1 MYILKLIRLKNLL
14 MIGGM
19 QYALRYGLI
28 LPILEQFDL
37 HPVLSHFRFALVV
50 LATLLLA
57 ASGYIINDYFDIRID
72 RINKP
77 DKVLVGKYI
86 TRRMALF
93 LHVLLTISGILIGLF
108 IAYVSR
114 KEIYA
119 LMFISTPVIL
129 WYYSTTFKRHIVI
142 GNLVISFL
150 TGIVVLLVVSVE
162 FAMLSKVHGQAI
174 IRTEACSTAW
184 FWTSGFAIFAFISNF
199 IREIIKD
206 TEDIKGDKAVG
217 CKTLPIALGLPL
229 TKAFVLI
236 IVAFSLIALWGIYF
250 YVDDFQDIPYVLPYF
265 IIGFTLPH
273 FLLAVKWIKA
283 GTPADYHQVSNISKL
298 IILLGVLFILMAG
311 QMF

>member
-1 MYILKLIRLKNLL
+1 MNYLKLIRFKNLL

-28 LPILEQFDL
+28 LPILNHYEL
-37 HPVLSHFRFALVV
+37 RPVLSDFRFALVV
-50 LATLLLA
+50 LSTLLLT

-77 DKVLVGKYI
+77 NKVLVGKCVK
-86 TRRMALF
+86 RRSALF
-93 LHVLLTISGILIGLF
+93 LHVLLTIIGILVGLF

-119 LMFISTPVIL
+119 LMYIAVPVLL

-142 GNLVISFL
+142 GNLVVSFL

-162 FAMLSKVHGQAI
+162 FAMLSKVHGSSI
-174 IRTEACSTAW
+174 LRTEACSVAW
-184 FWTSGFAIFAFISNF
+184 FWTTGFAIFAFLTNF

-217 CKTLPIALGLPL
+217 CKTLPIALGIYL
-229 TKAFVLI
+229 TKVFVSILVVVSI
-236 IVAFSLIALWGIYF
+236 TVIWLLYF
-250 YVDDFQDIPYVLPYF
+250 FVEELHTIPYVVPYF
-265 IIGFTLPH
+265 VIAFTIPH
-273 FLLAVKWIKA
+273 VLLIYKWITAKESK
-283 GTPADYHQVSNISKL
+283 DYHAASGLNKL
-298 IILLGVLFILMAG
+298 IMLLGVLFIVLAG

>member
-1 MYILKLIRLKNLL
+1 MYFLKLIRYKNLV

-28 LPILEQFDL
+28 LPILSHFELQ
-37 HPVLSHFRFALVV
+37 PVLSDFRFALVV
-50 LATLLLA
+50 LSTILLA

-77 DKVLVGKYI
+77 DKVLVGRYI
-86 TRRMALF
+86 RRRTALF
-93 LHVLLTISGILIGLF
+93 WHVLLTIAGILCGLF

-119 LMFISTPVIL
+119 LLFIGTPMLL

-162 FAMLSKVHGQAI
+162 FAMLSKVHGEAI
-174 IRTEACSTAW
+174 IRTEACSIAW
-184 FWTSGFAIFAFISNF
+184 FWTSGFAIFAFLTNF
-199 IREIIKD
+199 VREIIKD
-206 TEDIKGDKAVG
+206 TEDVKGDKAVG
-217 CKTLPIALGLPL
+217 CKTLPIALGIPL
-229 TKAFVLI
+229 TKTFVLI
-236 IVAFSLIALWGIYF
+236 IEAISLLAIWGLYFFIDAFER
-250 YVDDFQDIPYVLPYF
+250 IPFVLPFF
-265 IIGFTLPH
+265 IIGFTIPH
-273 FLLAVKWIKA
+273 LVLAYKWVRA
-283 GTPADYHQVSNISKL
+283 RSSADYHQVSNISKL
-298 IILLGVLFILMAG
+298 IILLGVLFILLAG

>member
-1 MYILKLIRLKNLL
+1 MNYLKLIRYKNLL

-28 LPILEQFDL
+28 LPILNHYQL
-37 HPVLSHFRFALVV
+37 HPVLSDFRFALVV
-50 LATLLLA
+50 LSTILLA

-86 TRRMALF
+86 NRRSALF

-108 IAYVSR
+108 IAYVAR

-119 LMFISTPVIL
+119 LMYIAIPVML

-162 FAMLSKVHGQAI
+162 FAMLSKVHGNSI
-174 IRTEACSTAW
+174 IRTEACSVAW
-184 FWTSGFAIFAFISNF
+184 FWTTGFAIFAFLTNF

-217 CKTLPIALGLPL
+217 CKTLPIALGIYL
-229 TKAFVLI
+229 TKVFVSILVMLSI
-236 IVAFSLIALWGIYF
+236 TVIWLMYF
-250 YVDDFQDIPYVLPYF
+250 FVDELQTIPYLIPYF
-265 IIGFTLPH
+265 VIGFTIPH
-273 FLLAVKWIKA
+273 LLLIYKWIRAKE
-283 GTPADYHQVSNISKL
+283 PKDYHVASGLNKL
-298 IILLGVLFILMAG
+298 IMLIGVLFIIFAG

>member
-1 MYILKLIRLKNLL
+1 MNYLKLIRYKNLL
-14 MIGGM
+14 MIAIM

-28 LPILEQFDL
+28 LPILSQFEVA
-37 HPVLSHFRFALVV
+37 PVLSHLRFALVV
-50 LATLLLA
+50 LSTLLLA

-77 DKVLVGKYI
+77 DKLLLGRHIK
-86 TRRMALF
+86 RRTALF
-93 LHVLLTISGILIGLF
+93 LHVLLTICGILIGLF
-108 IAYVSR
+108 IAYVAR

-119 LMFISTPVIL
+119 LMFIGVPVLL

-162 FAMLSKVHGQAI
+162 FAMLTKVHGQAI
-174 IRTEACSTAW
+174 IRTEACSMAW
-184 FWTSGFAIFAFISNF
+184 FWTTGFAIFAFLSNF

-229 TKAFVLI
+229 TKVFVLI
-236 IVAFSLIALWGIYF
+236 LESISLVALWIIYF
-250 YVDDFQDIPYVLPYF
+250 YVDAFELIPYALPYF
-265 IIGFTLPH
+265 IMAFTLPH
-273 FLLAVKWIKA
+273 LLLMYKWMKAKSKAEYHAV
-283 GTPADYHQVSNISKL
+283 SSISKL
-298 IILLGVLFILMAG
+298 IILFGVLFIILAG

>member
-1 MYILKLIRLKNLL
+1 MKYLKLIRYKNIL

-28 LPILEQFDL
+28 LPILSHYEVS
-37 HPVLSHFRFALVV
+37 PVLSHLRFALVV
-50 LATLLLA
+50 VSTLLLA
-57 ASGYIINDYFDIRID
+57 AAGYIINDYFDIRID

-77 DKVLVGKYI
+77 NKVLIGRHI
-86 TRRMALF
+86 ARRTALF
-93 LHVLLTISGILIGLF
+93 LHVLLTMMGILIGIF
-108 IAYVSR
+108 IAYVAR

-119 LMFISTPVIL
+119 LMYIAVPVLL

-162 FAMLSKVHGQAI
+162 FAMLTKVYGEQI

-184 FWTSGFAIFAFISNF
+184 FYTTGFAIFAFLSNF

-206 TEDIKGDKAVG
+206 AEDVKGDKTVG
-217 CKTLPIALGLPL
+217 CKTLPIALGIKL
-229 TKAFVLI
+229 TKVFILVLEGI
-236 IVAFSLIALWGIYF
+236 SLMAMWGIYF
-250 YVDDFQDIPYVLPYF
+250 YVDDFSSIPFALPYY
-265 IIGFTLPH
+265 IIGLTLPH
-273 FLLAVKWIKA
+273 ALLIYKLMKA
-283 GTPADYHQVSNISKL
+283 DKSSDYHQVSNLSKL
-298 IILLGVLFILMAG
+298 VILMGIIFILLVG

>member
-1 MYILKLIRLKNLL
+1 MNYLKLIRYKNLL

-28 LPILEQFDL
+28 LPILE
-37 HPVLSHFRFALVV
+37 HYSVSPVLSHLRFAMVV
-50 LATLLLA
+50 ASTLLLT
-57 ASGYIINDYFDIRID
+57 ASGYVINDYFDIRID

-77 DKVLVGKYI
+77 NKVLVGRFI
-86 TRRMALF
+86 ARRTALF
-93 LHVLLTISGILIGLF
+93 LHVLLTMAGILLGLF
-108 IAYVSR
+108 IAYVAR

-119 LMFISTPVIL
+119 LMYIAVPMLL

-162 FAMLSKVHGQAI
+162 FAMLTKVHGAPI

-184 FWTSGFAIFAFISNF
+184 FWTTGFAIFAFLSNF

-217 CKTLPIALGLPL
+217 CKTLPIALGITLA
-229 TKAFVLI
+229 KSFVLI
-236 IVAFSLIALWGIYF
+236 LELVSVLAIWGIYF
-250 YVDDFQDIPYVLPYF
+250 YVDEFQTIPYAIPYLL
-265 IIGFTLPH
+265 IGLTLPH
-273 FLLAVKWIKA
+273 VALMIKWMKA
-283 GTPADYHQVSNISKL
+283 KTIADFHKVSGISKI
-298 IILLGVLFILMAG
+298 IILMGVLFILLAG

>member
-1 MYILKLIRLKNLL
+1 

-28 LPILEQFDL
+28 LPILNEFDL

-50 LATLLLA
+50 LSTVLLA

-77 DKVLVGKYI
+77 DKVLVGRFI

-119 LMFISTPVIL
+119 LMFISTPVLL

-162 FAMLSKVHGQAI
+162 FAMLSKVHGQSI
-174 IRTEACSTAW
+174 VRTEACSTAW
-184 FWTSGFAIFAFISNF
+184 FWTSGFAIFAFLSNF
-199 IREIIKD
+199 VREIIKD
-206 TEDIKGDKAVG
+206 TEDMKGDKAVG
-217 CKTLPIALGLPL
+217 CKTLPIALGIPL
-229 TKAFVLI
+229 TKVFVLI
-236 IVAFSLIALWGIYF
+236 IEAVSLLALWGIYF
-250 YVDDFQDIPYVLPYF
+250 FVDEFQSIPFVLPYF
-265 IIGFTLPH
+265 IVGFTIPH
-273 FLLAVKWIKA
+273 LLLIYTWIKA
-283 GTPADYHQVSNISKL
+283 KTPTDYHRVSSICKI
-298 IILLGVLFILMAG
+298 IILLGVLFILLAG

>member
-1 MYILKLIRLKNLL
+1 MKYLKLIRYKNIL

-28 LPILEQFDL
+28 LPILSHYEVS
-37 HPVLSHFRFALVV
+37 PVLSHLRFALVV
-50 LATLLLA
+50 MSTVLLA
-57 ASGYIINDYFDIRID
+57 AAGYIINDYFDIRID

-77 DKVLVGKYI
+77 GKVLIGRHI
-86 TRRMALF
+86 ARRTALF
-93 LHVLLTISGILIGLF
+93 LHVLLTMTGILTGLF
-108 IAYVSR
+108 IAYVAR

-119 LMFISTPVIL
+119 LMYIAVPVLL

-162 FAMLSKVHGQAI
+162 FAMLTKVYGEQI

-184 FWTSGFAIFAFISNF
+184 FYTTGFAIFAFLSNF

-206 TEDIKGDKAVG
+206 AEDIKGDKAVG
-217 CKTLPIALGLPL
+217 CKTLPIALGIKL
-229 TKAFVLI
+229 TKVFVLVLEGI
-236 IVAFSLIALWGIYF
+236 SLLAMWAIYF
-250 YVDDFQDIPYVLPYF
+250 YVDEFSSVPLALPYY
-265 IIGFTLPH
+265 IIGLTVPH
-273 FLLAVKWIKA
+273 VLLIYKWIKA
-283 GTPADYHQVSNISKL
+283 DNSSDYHQVSNYSKL
-298 IILLGVLFILMAG
+298 VILMGIIFILLVG

>member
-1 MYILKLIRLKNLL
+1 

-28 LPILEQFDL
+28 LPILNEFDL

-50 LATLLLA
+50 LSTVLLA

-77 DKVLVGKYI
+77 DKVLVGRFI

-119 LMFISTPVIL
+119 LMFISTPVLL

-162 FAMLSKVHGQAI
+162 FAMLIKVHGQSI
-174 IRTEACSTAW
+174 VRTEACSTAW
-184 FWTSGFAIFAFISNF
+184 FWTSGFAIFAFLSNF
-199 IREIIKD
+199 VREIIKD
-206 TEDIKGDKAVG
+206 TEDMKGDKAVG
-217 CKTLPIALGLPL
+217 CKTLPIALGIPL
-229 TKAFVLI
+229 TKVFVLI
-236 IVAFSLIALWGIYF
+236 IEAVSLLALWGIYF
-250 YVDDFQDIPYVLPYF
+250 FVDEFQSIPFVLPYF
-265 IIGFTLPH
+265 IVGFTIPH
-273 FLLAVKWIKA
+273 LLLAYTWIKA
-283 GTPADYHQVSNISKL
+283 KTPADYHRVSSICKI
-298 IILLGVLFILMAG
+298 IILLGVLFILLAG

>member
-1 MYILKLIRLKNLL
+1 MYFLKLIRFKNLV

-28 LPILEQFDL
+28 LPILSHYELQ
-37 HPVLSHFRFALVV
+37 PVLSDFRFALIV
-50 LATLLLA
+50 LSTLLLA

-77 DKVLVGKYI
+77 DKVLVGRYI
-86 TRRMALF
+86 RRRTALF
-93 LHVLLTISGILIGLF
+93 WHVLLTIAGILIGLF

-119 LMFISTPVIL
+119 LMFISTPVLL

-162 FAMLSKVHGQAI
+162 FAMLSKVHGEAI

-184 FWTSGFAIFAFISNF
+184 FWTSGFAIFAFLSNF
-199 IREIIKD
+199 VREIIKD
-206 TEDIKGDKAVG
+206 TEDVKGDKAVG
-217 CKTLPIALGLPL
+217 CKTLPIALGIRL

-236 IVAFSLIALWGIYF
+236 VDVVSLLAMWGLYF
-250 YVDDFQDIPYVLPYF
+250 YVDEFRSIPFVLPYF
-265 IIGFTLPH
+265 IIGFTIPH
-273 FLLAVKWIKA
+273 TLLVYRWMKA
-283 GTPADYHQVSNISKL
+283 KTSADYHRVSNVSKL
-298 IILLGVLFILMAG
+298 IILLGVLFILLAG